1 MSFRE
6 SRRLET
12 AIASLR
18 LESESR
24 DLSDVNKARLAQLLA
39 VWASGYLE
47 ASCRDILLAYTS
59 NRADPSVVRYVQR
72 KLERFPNPRIQNIVS
87 EISNFD
93 ENAADEI
100 ESFADGRIKE
110 SVNSIVAIR
119 NQVAHGRSSTTSMAR
134 VGAYA
139 HDAKKLVNRI
149 RAVLRGRETG
159 RGVAG
164 GEIR

>member
-6 SRRLET
+6 SKRLET

-18 LESESR
+18 LESESK
-24 DLSDVNKARLAQLLA
+24 DLSDENRARLAQLLA

-47 ASCRDILLAYTS
+47 ASCRDILLAYTT
-59 NRADPSVVRYVQR
+59 NRADPSVIRYVER
-72 KLERFPNPRIQNIVS
+72 KLNRFPSPRIQNIVA
-87 EISNFD
+87 EIRNFD

-119 NQVAHGRSSTTSMAR
+119 NQVAHGRSSSTSMAR
-134 VGAYA
+134 VGSYA
-139 HDAKKLVNRI
+139 DDAKKLVTCI
-149 RAVLRGRETG
+149 RTVLL
-159 RGVAG
+159 A
-164 GEIR
+164 